1 MSSSVR
7 VESVSSNWQDLPLV
21 HTPNEEQLCQIQRRL
36 DVLFLALIALTELE
50 VSLVEQ
56 SVQELH
62 LKHLS
67 LELGT
72 AETLSHPSQWGSCL
86 DRPLSLEAAR
96 SLVLIICHLAQKH
109 QELLR
114 RAVTLMEQMQEQG
127 KDAAKTALLGEY
139 LERFRGFY
147 QDYQAIAV
155 VETRDW
161 ERFAF
166 KQLIDLMF
174 YGAINGH
181 RRLWLVLLE
190 KVQGW
195 GNETAG

>member
-1 MSSSVR
+1 MTSSVR
-7 VESVSSNWQDLPLV
+7 VESSSSNWQDLPLV
-21 HTPNEEQLCQIQRRL
+21 HAPDGEQLSQIQRRL
-36 DVLFLALIALTELE
+36 NILFLALIALTGLE
-50 VSLVEQ
+50 ATIVEQ

-62 LKHLS
+62 LSHFS
-67 LELGT
+67 IDLGPS
-72 AETLSHPSQWGSCL
+72 EILCHPQQWGSYP

-96 SLVLIICHLAQKH
+96 SLVLIICHIAQKY

-127 KDAAKTALLGEY
+127 KDAAKTALLGDY
-139 LERFRGFY
+139 LGRFQSFY
-147 QDYQAIAV
+147 QDYQGMEAIDP
-155 VETRDW
+155 RDW

-174 YGAINGH
+174 YGAMNGH
-181 RRLWLVLLE
+181 HRLWLVLLE

-195 GNETAG
+195 GNETAD